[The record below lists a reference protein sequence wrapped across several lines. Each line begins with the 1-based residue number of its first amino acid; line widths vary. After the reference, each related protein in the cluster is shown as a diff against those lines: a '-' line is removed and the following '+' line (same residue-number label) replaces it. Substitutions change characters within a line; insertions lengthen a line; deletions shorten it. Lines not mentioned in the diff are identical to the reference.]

1 MNGGF
6 AMGVAGLLPFVRL
19 HGKRKEAEMQEIM
32 APVDYEQDDVSYVS
46 DPYCPKGSNM
56 CE

>member
-1 MNGGF
+1 
-6 AMGVAGLLPFVRL
+6 MGVADLLPFVRL

-32 APVDYEQDDVSYVS
+32 VPVDYEQDDVSYVS